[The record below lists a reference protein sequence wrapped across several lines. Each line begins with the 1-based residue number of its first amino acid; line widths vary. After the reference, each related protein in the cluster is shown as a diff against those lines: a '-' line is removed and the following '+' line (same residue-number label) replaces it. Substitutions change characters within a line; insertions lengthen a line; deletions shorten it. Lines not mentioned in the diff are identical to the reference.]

1 MKLYAVARELGL
13 PTLPTDWAEHWD
25 GLSSRFDPA
34 RLDTMLSRDTLDDV
48 IRRLAIAPA
57 TADELRRF
65 RDGLPG
71 DDASHRLFQFL
82 HDLLYIEG
90 VHEGLSR
97 WPRIDDAKRPG
108 GNLLYACLLLAGYDA
123 MRQRHAARGIPDT
136 ATDATLADL
145 PRWIDDHR
153 RRHGHPGLET
163 LGWVGNYVLS
173 DKLIQLGRLQ
183 YVPNTFSLPF
193 RGYRHRSS
201 GELLVLAREGRRYR
215 ADGQFDG
222 ANQRLDPDGGWTPTL
237 DERDG
242 AIVGHRVD
250 PRGFVEREPRSF
262 PADQWETAFDQGSP
276 ALSVHIPAAGPL
288 DPDACRDSLREA
300 AAFFPRHFPNRPFD
314 VIWTYC
320 WLMDDQLRG
329 YLPPDSNILGFQDLF
344 HRLPFPNTNSSQL
357 LERVFGS
364 GTIDLAKVEPTTSLQ
379 RAALEHL
386 RHGGAWRYPAGV
398 ILTDHPP
405 APSPANDR
413 P

>member
-1 MKLYAVARELGL
+1 MKLYEVARALGL
-13 PTLPTDWAEHWD
+13 PTLPTEWAEHWD
-25 GLSSRFDPA
+25 DLSARFDA
-34 RLDTMLSRDTLDDV
+34 RRLDKMLSRDTLDGM
-48 IRRLAIAPA
+48 IRLLAITPTVA
-57 TADELRRF
+57 ADLHRF
-65 RDGLPG
+65 RDGLP
-71 DDASHRLFQFL
+71 DDEPLHRLFQFL
-82 HDLLYIEG
+82 HDLLYIEAVDG
-90 VHEGLSR
+90 APHR
-97 WPRIDDAKRPG
+97 WPLFDDAQRPG
-108 GNLLYACLLLAGYDA
+108 GNLLYALVLLAGYDA
-123 MRQRHAARGIPDT
+123 MRQRHAARGIPEHVT
-136 ATDATLADL
+136 NTTLADL
-145 PRWIDDHR
+145 PLWIDDHR
-153 RRHGHPGLET
+153 RRHGQPGLDA
-163 LGWVGNYVLS
+163 LGWVGNYVFS

-183 YVPNTFSLPF
+183 YVSNTFSLPF
-193 RGYRHRSS
+193 RGYRHRDT

-237 DERDG
+237 EERNG
-242 AIVGHRVD
+242 QITGHRVD

-262 PADQWETAFDQGSP
+262 PVDQWDTAFDQGSP

-288 DPDACRDSLREA
+288 HPEACRDSLREA
-300 AAFFPRHFPNRPFD
+300 MAFFPRHFPDRPFD

-329 YLPPDSNILGFQDLF
+329 YLPPSSNIVRFQDLF

-364 GTIDLAKVEPTTSLQ
+364 GTIDLAKAEPTTSLQ

-386 RHGGAWRYPAGV
+386 RRGGAWRYPAGV
-398 ILTDHPP
+398 ILPDRPS